1 MIDDNIQV
9 RVGDFGLAFFADAGT
24 ASMGSHSGGAARWM
38 APELLK
44 SIISRLT
51 TMLMILFAS
60 RKLTRGLKEEC
71 CNLLCLCVPS

>member
-44 SIISRLT
+44 SIISRPNQASDT
-51 TMLMILFAS
+51 YAFGCTCVEVRSHILF
-60 RKLTRGLKEEC
+60 RR
-71 CNLLCLCVPS
+71 PR